1 MDEKKHLINDKI
13 MHTQWIQMK
22 HIGLKGFLT
31 YAESALELAP
41 YQNVG
46 FGMNR
51 TFQIKSNNNNNII
64 LIVIKILQ
72 HHYFYSFINI
82 LVPV

>member
-1 MDEKKHLINDKI
+1 

-31 YAESALELAP
+31 YAESALDMAQ

-46 FGMNR
+46 FVMIR
-51 TFQIKSNNNNNII
+51 TFEIKLNNNNNSNKNITASFF
-64 LIVIKILQ
+64 LQ
-72 HHYFYSFINI
+72 FH
-82 LVPV
+82 